1 MNGQTQVVE
10 LNAPSMKARIT
21 IGANATKERLPLL
34 TAGQVNFVL
43 TDCNVY
49 ALHQDFFEEYFK
61 NTEIY
66 VLPAGEEYKTFQS
79 LENILLAMT
88 KAGLLRTSKLFA
100 VGGGVVGDIGGLAA
114 SLYMRGIACVQV
126 PTTLLAQVDSGVGGK
141 TAVDLGGVKNIVGAF
156 YQPQE
161 VIVDSRFL
169 STLPAREIKCG
180 MGEIVKYAALDGAF
194 FDELSANTERLGSLE
209 FLSGLIAESIRL
221 KAGVVERD
229 EKETGE
235 RKCLNV
241 GHTTGHAIEL
251 SHGFSHGEGV
261 LYGMLLETQIAL
273 LLGVCEKEY
282 GEKLIKIVQS
292 AIAVAPYQKPDF
304 SSIAVDAEK
313 AKADKKNTQSGLI
326 TLAVAKA
333 KNEWTTV
340 SLSFERYV
348 RMLLEGIKALG
359 L

>member
-1 MNGQTQVVE
+1 MNKAMQVVE
-10 LNAPSMKARIT
+10 LNSPSMQAKIY
-21 IGANATKERLPLL
+21 IGENVASERLPLL
-34 TAGQVNFVL
+34 TAGQSNFVL
-43 TDCNVY
+43 TDSNVY
-49 ALHQDFFEEYFK
+49 ALHRTFFDEYFRG
-61 NTEIY
+61 TEIY
-66 VLPAGEEYKTFQS
+66 VLPAGEENKNFQS
-79 LENILLAMT
+79 LEKILSAMT

-126 PTTLLAQVDSGVGGK
+126 PTTLLAQVDSSVGGK

-169 STLPAREIKCG
+169 ATLPEREIKCG
-180 MGEIVKYAALDGAF
+180 MGEIVKYAALSGNF
-194 FDELSANTERLGSLE
+194 YRTIVKNTQNLGSLE
-209 FLSGLIAESIRL
+209 FLSSLIYESIRL

-261 LYGMLLETQIAL
+261 LYGMLLETQIAVS
-273 LLGVCEKEY
+273 LGVCEKEY
-282 GEKLIKIVQS
+282 GQTLIEIVRAALTVS
-292 AIAVAPYQKPDF
+292 PCQKPDF
-304 SSIAVDAEK
+304 SKIAQDAEK
-313 AKADKKNTQSGLI
+313 AKSDKKNTKNGQI
-326 TLAVAKA
+326 TLAVAK
-333 KNEWTTV
+333 KENEWT
-340 SLSFERYV
+340 SLALPFEEYV
-348 RMLLEGIKALG
+348 EMLLKAVKTLG